1 MRYLIDTDTLIDFA
15 HGDGNAIR
23 VVETIVSEGVALS
36 VISLAEYLRGAY
48 VSRQGERERELLRQ
62 FQRLTQAPVF
72 SVDEQIAEKYGEVQA
87 DLTKRGLKGNNF
99 DVLIAATAMA
109 HGLTLVTGN
118 VKDFKKIEGLK
129 VYHSV

>member
-23 VVETIVSEGVALS
+23 IVETIVSEGVALS
-36 VISLAEYLRGAY
+36 VISLAEYLRGAF

-62 FQRLTQAPVF
+62 FQRLTQAPVL